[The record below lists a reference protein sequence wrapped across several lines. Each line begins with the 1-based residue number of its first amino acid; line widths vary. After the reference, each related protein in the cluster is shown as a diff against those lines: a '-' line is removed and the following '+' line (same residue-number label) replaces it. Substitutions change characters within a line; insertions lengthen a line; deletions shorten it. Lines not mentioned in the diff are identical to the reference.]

1 MKQVAFL
8 SLALAAAVAGAAERK
23 LYVSDFRDKMEGAWI
38 GQCVG
43 VQFGLPTEFNK
54 TCELWSFEELP
65 VWYPFMFNGALHNDD
80 LYVELTFVRSLEQHG
95 LDVSIRQAGIDFAN
109 STYPLWCANF
119 NGRNCLRKGIAPPAS
134 SHPKYHASPD
144 DIDYQIEADFSGIIS
159 PGLPNRAVRLGE
171 QFGRIMNY
179 GDGLYAGQFIGALY
193 AEAYFRSPYFWTDRV
208 ALVEEALKSI
218 PAESKYAQMVRDML
232 GWYKDHYTRMAW
244 HKVWAMVI
252 DKYGRKDAP
261 MLGKV
266 SWHGIDVK
274 VNGAFVLMGYLWGEG
289 DIEKTMKVATACG
302 NDSDCNPANA
312 LGILGCQLGAKA
324 FGPKYVGELHRG
336 KLFAS
341 SPYKWDDLIA
351 VSEKLAR
358 QIVVAEGGSIGR
370 DEKGEYFLIP
380 VQEPKTSAFFD
391 SLKPG
396 PCGDERYTEE
406 EMRKILYK
414 PQEKSGT
421 ASEKK

>member
-1 MKQVAFL
+1 
-8 SLALAAAVAGAAERK
+8 
-23 LYVSDFRDKMEGAWI
+23 
-38 GQCVG
+38 
-43 VQFGLPTEFNK
+43 
-54 TCELWSFEELP
+54 
-65 VWYPFMFNGALHNDD
+65 DD

-159 PGLPNRAVRLGE
+159 PGLPNRAVKLGE

-179 GDGLYAGQFIGALY
+179 GDGLYAGQFIGAMY
-193 AEAYFRSPYFWTDRV
+193 AEAYFRGSRWWNEREEIV
-208 ALVEEALKSI
+208 KEALKSI
-218 PAESKYAQMVRDML
+218 PAESKYAQMVRDVL
-232 GWYKDHYTRMAW
+232 SWHNGGYRAETAW
-244 HKVWAMVI
+244 HKVWEKAVE
-252 DKYGRKDAP
+252 KYGRKDAP

-274 VNGAFVLMGYLWGEG
+274 INGAFLLIGYLWGEG

-324 FGPKYVGELHRG
+324 FGPKYVGELDRG
-336 KLFAS
+336 KTFAS

-380 VQEPKTSAFFD
+380 VQESKTSAFFD

-396 PCGDERYTEE
+396 PCGGERYTEE
-406 EMRKILYK
+406 EMKRILYK
-414 PQEKSGT
+414 PQDRSGS